1 MFIELATFIYAWS
14 SSFAIDPNLNETS
27 ISIIILPVPPFAD
40 DFNDIVPIFPVVM
53 LSPFWMSVF
62 VLLDMNGLSVV
73 IPILDIVAE
82 LLPDNFAY
90 TLQVMVSFGSAL
102 VGQSND
108 MSMLLELA
116 CYKY

>member
-1 MFIELATFIYAWS
+1 
-14 SSFAIDPNLNETS
+14 
-27 ISIIILPVPPFAD
+27 
-40 DFNDIVPIFPVVM
+40 
-53 LSPFWMSVF
+53 MSVF

-116 CYKY
+116 FTGVIMITVINISMNPIIFNKPFFILTHPYYVISISKKYIVCK